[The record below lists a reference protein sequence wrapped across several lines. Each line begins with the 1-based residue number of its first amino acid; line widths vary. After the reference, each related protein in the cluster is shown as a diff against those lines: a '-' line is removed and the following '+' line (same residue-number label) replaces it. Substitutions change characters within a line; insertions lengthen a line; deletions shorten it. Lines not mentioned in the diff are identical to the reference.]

1 MDRFL
6 TVNDRCWPG
15 PLWRRDGTHP
25 RPSLYYTLGHRTLQ
39 SPSLNRQSLP
49 HPSKLG
55 SVTGFAYRDISGP
68 DVGRG
73 LKELMRLPLLALAP
87 SGR

>member
-1 MDRFL
+1 MDGFFI
-6 TVNDRCWPG
+6 VDDRCWPG
-15 PLWRRDGTHP
+15 LLWQRDGTHP
-25 RPSLYYTLGHRTLQ
+25 RPSLYYTRGHRTSRAPL
-39 SPSLNRQSLP
+39 LNRHSLP

-55 SVTGFAYRDISGP
+55 SVTGFAYWDISGP

-73 LKELMRLPLLALAP
+73 LKELTRLSLLALEL